1 MNILLKNNT
10 PNDIVLGDLC
20 GVTVTASGSLQLDD
34 LFSMHEISS
43 SDDLLSLIASSSI
56 VVNNGSADLNSSSA
70 IRYIS
75 LHKHV
80 NPTSPDGKEIIRS
93 DTRPIGTQTYFTCV
107 GDTVDGIGTGRDLSW
122 DFSSN
127 EDVYDSALIENGPTV
142 VSGYKAKRFDVW
154 FNDPAYLKDGAIY
167 FENAPFSSHISMYIT
182 VPSGNF
188 YPNAS
193 GTYTAEML
201 GLTGNQMYAY
211 ATNDVLYA
219 SYVMKHGMI
228 GDCTMGDELNAEGCQ
243 IDPIPAGWYVTGVV
257 VAPEL
262 GSDSFRGFGSLEM
275 YRKHTVIL
283 PGGAKGGE

>member
-1 MNILLKNNT
+1 MPTATLYRYNVTDT
-10 PNDIVLGDLC
+10 PND
-20 GVTVTASGSLQLDD
+20 TVEANRLAA
-34 LFSMHEISS
+34 E
-43 SDDLLSLIASSSI
+43 
-56 VVNNGSADLNSSSA
+56 VRSSA
-70 IRYIS
+70 IVTA
-75 LHKHV
+75 LDHV
-80 NPTSPDGKEIIRS
+80 DLSDVYCDVWFKDELSSGDETTLSGIIVSHTGETYYAGPPVMSDGRPIVRS

-154 FNDPAYLKDGAIY
+154 FNDPAYLKDGTIY